1 MNTSN
6 IQVDGKLA
14 FANNSAT
21 LPEVQ
26 KSDLDRQ
33 EMKVLNSVEKV
44 EDVPRNLEQG
54 NLVKVKPPPN
64 PGIFGAIFFTWL
76 NSIVN
81 LGYRRNRE
89 GKGIEPED
97 LWELRPQFQGQNV
110 KDAFEAAWKL
120 ERSRP
125 KPSITR
131 ALWRMVHP
139 LVLTSAAFEIIRIV
153 ASFANPLIL
162 KAARPTFPPRIAS
175 ENRVRVVNEP

>member
-1 MNTSN
+1 MNKPHT
-6 IQVDGKLA
+6 QVDGKLA
-14 FANNSAT
+14 FVNNST
-21 LPEVQ
+21 TSTVVQ
-26 KSDLDRQ
+26 KPDP
-33 EMKVLNSVEKV
+33 EMAQLKSAEKIV
-44 EDVPRNLEQG
+44 HDVSRNLEQG
-54 NLVKVKPPPN
+54 NIVKVKPPPK
-64 PGIFGAIFFTWL
+64 PSIFGAIFFTWL

-97 LWELRPQFQGQNV
+97 LWELQPQFQGQNV
-110 KDAFEAAWKL
+110 KDAFEASWNQ

-139 LVLTSAAFEIIRIV
+139 LVISSACFEIIRIV

-162 KAARPTFPPRIAS
+162 KVTHHDFSPLRS
-175 ENRVRVVNEP
+175 